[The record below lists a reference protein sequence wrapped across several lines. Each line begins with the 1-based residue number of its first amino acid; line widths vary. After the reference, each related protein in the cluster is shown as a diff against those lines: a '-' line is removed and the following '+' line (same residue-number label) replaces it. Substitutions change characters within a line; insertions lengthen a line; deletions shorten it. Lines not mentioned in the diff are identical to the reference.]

1 MIKIFFLLS
10 TGLAPDESYFRII
23 KETFQKYIDCLRV
36 GGNRFVDSILGFQTG
51 DKDDIE
57 KTDSIEKAYNMAK
70 EIKINE

>member
-1 MIKIFFLLS
+1 MAI
-10 TGLAPDESYFRII
+10 
-23 KETFQKYIDCLRV
+23 V
-36 GGNRFVDSILGFQTG
+36 FVDSILGFQTG